1 MPEEVVT
8 NQIDKKDD
16 SVVDAVATVAVIL
29 IVIVGFVFWLSNQ

>member
-16 SVVDAVATVAVIL
+16 SVVDAVAAVAVAFI
-29 IVIVGFVFWLSNQ
+29 IIVGFVFWLSNQ